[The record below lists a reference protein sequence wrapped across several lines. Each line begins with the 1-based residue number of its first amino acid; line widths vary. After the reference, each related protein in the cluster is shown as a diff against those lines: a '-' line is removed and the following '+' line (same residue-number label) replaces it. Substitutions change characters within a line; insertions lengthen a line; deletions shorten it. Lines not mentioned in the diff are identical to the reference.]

1 MLILKPLGITRKEE
15 RVFLPRT
22 NASKPLSHRQLE
34 GISLESA
41 CSVTAVY
48 MGLSY

>member
-1 MLILKPLGITRKEE
+1 MEE
-15 RVFLPRT
+15 RVVLPHT
-22 NASKPLSHRQLE
+22 NASKPLSHWQLQ

-48 MGLSY
+48 VGLSY